1 MAQTV
6 SVKRVI
12 LSRIN
17 VSCIYHCSC
26 GHSLA
31 CREKRDSWTVSISS
45 SVLAKNLSALESE
58 ASVQVP

>member
-1 MAQTV
+1 MAQTA

-12 LSRIN
+12 LS
-17 VSCIYHCSC
+17 SCIYHCSC

-45 SVLAKNLSALESE
+45 FVLAKNLSALERE